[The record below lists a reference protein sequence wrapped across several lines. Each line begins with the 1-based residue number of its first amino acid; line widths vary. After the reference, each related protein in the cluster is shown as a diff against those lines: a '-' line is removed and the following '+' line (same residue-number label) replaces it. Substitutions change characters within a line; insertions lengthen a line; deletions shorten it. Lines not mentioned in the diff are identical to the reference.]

1 MPDTRA
7 PSDMEALKVEIGRL
21 RQELEESRETLRAI
35 RSGEID
41 AFVVEGEDQTTILT
55 LGAAEQT
62 YQLIVDQVG
71 HPTAL
76 LTVDGRILQSNA
88 QFAELL
94 QRSDSALS
102 GQQIMDMVA
111 PASLH
116 AIERLLEDGQ
126 AREVERDVIIR
137 TGAGRNV
144 PASFAVRP
152 LKDNPTGLCL
162 MLTDRTAE
170 RERDRMV
177 SEEILAQ
184 SILEQ
189 VGDAVVVCDRDGRVA
204 RFSRAAARLAGD
216 DLTNRPFDDALPLRT
231 PVDGELKPLTFG
243 MIAAAPETKGW
254 EAVHTG
260 LDGRDNHLILS
271 AGFLFSKAGAMRGVV
286 LTFTDIT
293 ARKKAERALEVADRR
308 KTEFL
313 AILAHELRNP
323 LAPISNGIRLLAS
336 NGVNAQVQDKALA
349 LMDRQVRN
357 MVRLVDDLMDVS
369 RITRGTI
376 ELKRERLR
384 LSDVLRVAA
393 ETSEPLVTQFGHT
406 LQRGPVDEDIWLE
419 GDFTRLTQIFS
430 NLINNA
436 CKYSEND
443 RTIDISVMRA
453 DEAVSVR
460 VRDQGI
466 GIRPEM
472 LERIFDMF
480 TQVDGSLERSH
491 GGLGVGLT
499 LVRNLVEMHGGDVSA
514 ISAGPGKGASFI
526 VTLPIASEPSGE
538 SVDEAVEEGD
548 AGALRVLIVEDNPAL
563 AQTAGWLVE
572 TMGHDYRLAH
582 NGNDALAVAGE
593 YRPDVVLM
601 DIGLPG
607 MNGYDI
613 CRLMRQK
620 PELKDTL
627 FVAQTGWGQ
636 QEHRQM
642 ASDAGF
648 HHHMVKPVDY
658 DKLQTA
664 LEAFAAGRSE

>member
-1 MPDTRA
+1 MPDTLA
-7 PSDMEALKVEIGRL
+7 PSEIELLTLEIDRL

-41 AFVVEGEDQTTILT
+41 AFVIEGEDETTVLT

-62 YQLIVDQVG
+62 YQLIVDQVR

-76 LTVDGRILQSNA
+76 LTCDGHVLQCNA
-88 QFAELL
+88 QFAELM
-94 QRSDSALS
+94 QQPEEALS
-102 GQQIMDMVA
+102 GRQVQDRVA
-111 PASLH
+111 PASVH
-116 AIERLLEDGQ
+116 AMEKLIEDGQ
-126 AREVERDVIIR
+126 GREVERDVIVR
-137 TGAGRNV
+137 TATGRHV
-144 PASFAVRP
+144 PASFSVRP

-170 RERDRMV
+170 RERDRVM

-204 RFSRAAARLAGD
+204 RFSRAAARLADGD
-216 DLTNRPFDDALPLRT
+216 LMNRPIDEILTLRT
-231 PVDGELKPLTFG
+231 PVNGDLRPLTFG
-243 MIAAAPETKGW
+243 MIIAAPEIKGW
-254 EAVHTG
+254 EVVHTG
-260 LDGRDNHLILS
+260 ADGRDSHLILS
-271 AGFLFSKAGAMRGVV
+271 AGFLFSKTGAVRGVV

-293 ARKKAERALEVADRR
+293 GRKKAENALEVADRR

-336 NGVNAQVQDKALA
+336 EGVNPQVQDKALA

-376 ELKRERLR
+376 ELKRERVR
-384 LSDVLRVAA
+384 LADVLRVAA
-393 ETSEPLVTQFGHT
+393 ETSEPLVAQFGHT
-406 LQRGPVDEDIWLE
+406 LQREPVDEDIWLE
-419 GDFTRLTQIFS
+419 GDFTRLTQVFS
-430 NLINNA
+430 NLLNNA
-436 CKYSEND
+436 CKYSEPE
-443 RTIDISVMRA
+443 RTIDLSVTHT
-453 DEAVSVR
+453 EGWVSVR

-472 LERIFDMF
+472 LDRIFDMF
-480 TQVDGSLERSH
+480 TQVDGSLERAH

-499 LVRNLVEMHGGDVSA
+499 LVRNLVEMHGGSVEA
-514 ISAGPGKGASFI
+514 ASAGPGKGSRFT
-526 VTLPIASEPSGE
+526 VNLPVAGAPAAETAGE
-538 SVDEAVEEGD
+538 ADVEAD
-548 AGALRVLIVEDNPAL
+548 AGILRILIVEDNAAL

-582 NGNDALAVAGE
+582 NGNDALATAGE
-593 YRPDVVLM
+593 YRPDVVLL

-627 FVAQTGWGQ
+627 FIAQTGWGQ
-636 QEHRQM
+636 SEHRQM

-658 DKLQTA
+658 DKLKTV
-664 LEAFAAGRSE
+664 LDTFVAGRGG